1 MSDDRLK
8 FASYKYKRDNIEVT
22 AKISLHKRELGLRDY
37 LLAPRSPF
45 YIKIENGIRY
55 DEKPL
60 IIEGKDIKDMNER
73 FERITFFYYV
83 KSYLY
88 AHKTI
93 LELPFLNFID
103 VGNHVKFVPVNF
115 SPDNDT
121 YTFFMYCDCSL
132 YPQLSKLVKYDIKE
146 SELYSI
152 VWIVTEQSVTL
163 NKIQNNVNSFLEAYQ
178 TAQELYKHQ
187 NHIEFKNLVFDLL
200 ARHLYSCGFH
210 WG

>member
-8 FASYKYKRDNIEVT
+8 FASYKYKRDGIEVT
-22 AKISLHKRELGLRDY
+22 AKISLHKRELGLKDY

-152 VWIVTEQSVTL
+152 VWIATEQSVTL
-163 NKIQNNVNSFLEAYQ
+163 NKIQNNVNSFLEACQ

>member
-1 MSDDRLK
+1 MSDERLK
-8 FASYKYKRDNIEVT
+8 FASYKYKRDGIEVIV
-22 AKISLHKRELGLRDY
+22 KVSLYKRELGLKDY
-37 LLAPRSPF
+37 LLAPHSPF

-83 KSYLY
+83 KSYLCT
-88 AHKTI
+88 HETI
-93 LELPFLNFID
+93 LELPFLDFTD

-152 VWIVTEQSVTL
+152 AWIVTEQTVTL
-163 NKIQNNVNSFLEAYQ
+163 NKIRNDINSFPEACK
-178 TAQELYKHQ
+178 TAQELYRHQ

-200 ARHLYSCGFH
+200 ARYLYSCGFH

>member
-60 IIEGKDIKDMNER
+60 IIEGKDIKDMNKR

-83 KSYLY
+83 KSYLCT
-88 AHKTI
+88 HDTI

-103 VGNHVKFVPVNF
+103 VGNHVKFGPVNF
-115 SPDNDT
+115 SPDNNT
-121 YTFFMYCDCSL
+121 YTFFMYCDCALWHVPLSVPGGGWGRRCHPCGCSSDNRCHGSHGGDVLIPDSL
-132 YPQLSKLVKYDIKE
+132 
-146 SELYSI
+146 
-152 VWIVTEQSVTL
+152 W
-163 NKIQNNVNSFLEAYQ
+163 
-178 TAQELYKHQ
+178 
-187 NHIEFKNLVFDLL
+187 
-200 ARHLYSCGFH
+200 
-210 WG
+210 

>member
-1 MSDDRLK
+1 MLPI
-8 FASYKYKRDNIEVT
+8 NVT
-22 AKISLHKRELGLRDY
+22 AKISLHKRELGLKDY

-93 LELPFLNFID
+93 LELPFLDFID

-121 YTFFMYCDCSL
+121 YIFFMYCDCSL

-163 NKIQNNVNSFLEAYQ
+163 NKIQNNVNSFPEACQ

>member
-93 LELPFLNFID
+93 LELPFLDFID

-121 YTFFMYCDCSL
+121 YIFFMYCDCSL

-163 NKIQNNVNSFLEAYQ
+163 NKIQNNVNSFPEACQ

>member
-22 AKISLHKRELGLRDY
+22 AKISLHKRELGLKDY

-60 IIEGKDIKDMNER
+60 IIDGKDIKDMNER

-152 VWIVTEQSVTL
+152 AWIVTEQSVTL
-163 NKIQNNVNSFLEAYQ
+163 NKIQNNVNSFLEACQ

>member
-8 FASYKYKRDNIEVT
+8 FASYKYKRDGIEVT
-22 AKISLHKRELGLRDY
+22 AKISLHKRELGLKDC

-45 YIKIENGIRY
+45 YIKVENGIRY

-88 AHKTI
+88 THKTI
-93 LELPFLNFID
+93 LELPFLDFTD

-115 SPDNDT
+115 SPDNDI

-163 NKIQNNVNSFLEAYQ
+163 SKIQNDVNSFLEACQ
-178 TAQELYKHQ
+178 TAQELYRHQ

-200 ARHLYSCGFH
+200 ARHLYSCGFY

>member
-22 AKISLHKRELGLRDY
+22 AQISLHKRELGLKDY

-132 YPQLSKLVKYDIKE
+132 YSQLSKLVKYDIKE

>member
-8 FASYKYKRDNIEVT
+8 FASYKYKRDGIEVT
-22 AKISLHKRELGLRDY
+22 AKISLHKRELGLKDY

-93 LELPFLNFID
+93 LELPFLDFID

-121 YTFFMYCDCSL
+121 YIFFMYCDCSL

-163 NKIQNNVNSFLEAYQ
+163 NKIQNNVNI
-178 TAQELYKHQ
+178 YKPFIKCCFQ
-187 NHIEFKNLVFDLL
+187 MF
-200 ARHLYSCGFH
+200 
-210 WG
+210 

>member
-8 FASYKYKRDNIEVT
+8 FASYKYKRDGIEVT
-22 AKISLHKRELGLRDY
+22 AKISLHKRELGLKDY

-93 LELPFLNFID
+93 LELPFLDFID

-121 YTFFMYCDCSL
+121 YIFFMYCDCSL

-163 NKIQNNVNSFLEAYQ
+163 NKIQNNVNSFPEACQ

>member
-8 FASYKYKRDNIEVT
+8 FASYKYKRDGIEVT
-22 AKISLHKRELGLRDY
+22 AKISLHKRELGLKDY

-93 LELPFLNFID
+93 LELPFLDFID

-121 YTFFMYCDCSL
+121 YIFFMYCDCSL

-163 NKIQNNVNSFLEAYQ
+163 NKIQNNVNSFPEACQ

-210 WG
+210 WE

>member
-8 FASYKYKRDNIEVT
+8 FASYKYKRDGIEVT
-22 AKISLHKRELGLRDY
+22 AKISLHKRELGLKDY

-93 LELPFLNFID
+93 LELPFLDFID

-121 YTFFMYCDCSL
+121 YIFFMYCDCSL

-163 NKIQNNVNSFLEAYQ
+163 NKIQNNVNSFPEACQ

-200 ARHLYSCGFH
+200 ARHLYS
-210 WG
+210 

>member
-22 AKISLHKRELGLRDY
+22 AQISLHKRELGLKDY

-60 IIEGKDIKDMNER
+60 IIEGKDIKDMNKR

-83 KSYLY
+83 KSYLCT
-88 AHKTI
+88 HDTI

-103 VGNHVKFVPVNF
+103 VGNHVKFGPVNF
-115 SPDNDT
+115 SPDNNT

-132 YPQLSKLVKYDIKE
+132 YPQLSKLIKYDIKE

-163 NKIQNNVNSFLEAYQ
+163 NKVRKGISSFAEACKI
-178 TAQELYKHQ
+178 AQELYRHQ

-200 ARHLYSCGFH
+200 ARHLYLCNFH

>member
-8 FASYKYKRDNIEVT
+8 FASYKYKRDGIEVT
-22 AKISLHKRELGLRDY
+22 AKISLHKRELGLKDY

-83 KSYLY
+83 KSYLCT
-88 AHKTI
+88 HKTI

-121 YTFFMYCDCSL
+121 YTFFMYCDGSL
-132 YPQLSKLVKYDIKE
+132 YSQLSKLVKCDIKE

-163 NKIQNNVNSFLEAYQ
+163 NKIQNNVNSFPEACQ
-178 TAQELYKHQ
+178 IAQELYKHQ

>member
-22 AKISLHKRELGLRDY
+22 AKISLHKRELGLKDY

-60 IIEGKDIKDMNER
+60 IIDGKDIKDMNER

-152 VWIVTEQSVTL
+152 AWIVTEQSVTL
-163 NKIQNNVNSFLEAYQ
+163 NKIQNNVNSFLEACQ

-200 ARHLYSCGFH
+200 ARHLYSCSFH

>member
-8 FASYKYKRDNIEVT
+8 FASYYKRDGIEVT
-22 AKISLHKRELGLRDY
+22 AKISLHKRELGLKDY

-178 TAQELYKHQ
+178 TAQELYKYQ